1 MEIMWSDKGGIV
13 LLYVC
18 SSLDLISPHFSKA
31 LDLVLLC
38 TPIKAL
44 WTPTR

>member
-1 MEIMWSDKGGIV
+1 MEMMWSDKGGIV

-31 LDLVLLC
+31 LDLMLLG
-38 TPIKAL
+38 TPIKVQ